1 MPLGIN
7 GRENPA
13 PGFRNAGSGAPN
25 SVGNHGFNYSSGTKS
40 NSGLDLNF
48 SATGLYPDA
57 TGNRGFGLQLRC
69 LSE

>member
-1 MPLGIN
+1 M
-7 GRENPA
+7 RDPA
-13 PGFRNAGSGAPN
+13 PGFRDAGNNHLFGALGSTGSG
-25 SVGNHGFNYSSGTKS
+25 GFCYSSGTKS